1 MRKFFKA
8 LTLLGFV
15 CAAVIFGM
23 LGFAERTVPDELYV
37 AQDRSPWVGEL
48 WRCQSGG

>member
-37 AQDRSPWVGEL
+37 AQDRSPWG
-48 WRCQSGG
+48 WGIMRCQSGG